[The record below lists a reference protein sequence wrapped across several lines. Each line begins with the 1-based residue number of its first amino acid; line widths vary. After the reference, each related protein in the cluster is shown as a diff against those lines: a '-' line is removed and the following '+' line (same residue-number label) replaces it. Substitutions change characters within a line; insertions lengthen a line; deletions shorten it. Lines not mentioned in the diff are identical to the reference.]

1 MTANHIISNTKA
13 KEKKQYHQMSM
24 FDLFP
29 KDNTEKAPEKEA
41 SVKEKNLQKAEL
53 EIKKRFGKNAI
64 MRGISLEEG
73 ATAKERNDQIGGHK
87 A

>member
-1 MTANHIISNTKA
+1 LTTIQPICFSTAHKHQYSTYQFAGNKPIS
-13 KEKKQYHQMSM
+13 
-24 FDLFP
+24 
-29 KDNTEKAPEKEA
+29 
-41 SVKEKNLQKAEL
+41 KNLQKAEL

-64 MRGISLEEG
+64 MRGISLEKG